1 MLIAIA
7 IAEEDTLC
15 SCYLNDEFDIRWLTY
30 QGGAKAGDNGQGN
43 MDLVDILV
51 VTFLEKEHKNTIFH
65 KSECIHNLLFHLRF
79 QLKWGRSR
87 GFGGMSRTSGV
98 KLQIFLSL

>member
-43 MDLVDILV
+43 MGLVDNLV
-51 VTFLEKEHKNTIFH
+51 VTFLEK
-65 KSECIHNLLFHLRF
+65 
-79 QLKWGRSR
+79 
-87 GFGGMSRTSGV
+87 
-98 KLQIFLSL
+98 